1 MYRLLVLPA
10 CLSTF
15 LEGIYRPICVQKVLF
30 WCQRM
35 EFTLLIVAL
44 MVSVP
49 LAFGLWLLMSWH
61 RLLVV
66 CILPISVNPESA
78 ESLATRPGRVT
89 TPTTSEYELPDL
101 DVIPSKVVQAY
112 QLPTAIIF
120 ELWITRTEYRDRPAL
135 HRTCPPPSRST
146 ITRSRATPHRSKPT
160 SRQLSGTVT
169 MRSVPSSS
177 RVSPADEPSY
187 RAHSSND
194 AKETNH
200 ALDL

>member
-1 MYRLLVLPA
+1 LRSEGAFLVSKDGMYSVDCSSHGFCTP
-10 CLSTF
+10 CL
-15 LEGIYRPICVQKVLF
+15 
-30 WCQRM
+30 W
-35 EFTLLIVAL
+35 
-44 MVSVP
+44 P
-49 LAFGLWLLMSWH
+49 LASVSWH

-89 TPTTSEYELPDL
+89 TPTTSECELPEL

-120 ELWITRTEYRDRPAL
+120 ELWITRTEYHDRPAL

-146 ITRSRATPHRSKPT
+146 TTLSRATPHRSKPT

-169 MRSVPSSS
+169 MRSVLSSS
-177 RVSPADEPSY
+177 RVSPADKPSY
-187 RAHSSND
+187 RAHSCND

-200 ALDL
+200 ASDR